1 MKEWS
6 ITTFSEKLASDEPT
20 PGGGA
25 GAGVAGAL
33 GVSAI
38 MMAIRFSTTAKKLT
52 DSEKELLVSQID
64 VLEAKRVK
72 MLDLIDE
79 DATGFEPLA
88 AAFAMPKATDAE
100 KADRDQALQAGY
112 MIALST
118 PASLLDTAIETVE
131 IVNAVL
137 PFIKKSIIS
146 DIGVGV
152 QLLRSA
158 AYASLLNVTINTES
172 LSDAAQ
178 GQEIYQ
184 NTVTKLENVSK
195 EIDMVFEKVQNKILG
210 K

>member
-1 MKEWS
+1 MKEWT
-6 ITTFSEKLASDEPT
+6 ITHFSEKLASDEPT

-38 MMAIRFSTTAKKLT
+38 MMAIRFSTTAKKLS
-52 DSEKELLVSQID
+52 DSEKELLLAQID

-72 MLDLIDE
+72 MLELIDE

-88 AAFAMPKATDAE
+88 AGFAMPKATEAE
-100 KADRDQALQAGY
+100 KAARDKALQEGY

-118 PASLLDTAIETVE
+118 PASLLDTAIETVK
-131 IVNAVL
+131 IVDTVF
-137 PFIKKSIIS
+137 PYIKKSIIS
-146 DIGVGV
+146 DIGVGI

-158 AYASLLNVTINTES
+158 AYASLLNITINTES
-172 LSDAAQ
+172 LSDTVK

-184 NTVTKLENVSK
+184 DSVAKIASVTN
-195 EIDMVFEKVQNKILG
+195 EIDSLFENVQNKILG